1 MQVIKNILVV
11 ILFIGLFVKSFGQQS
26 LEVGRVEPYRLEVTY
41 NKTTHLIF
49 PVAIRYA
56 DLGSDY
62 LTAGKAEDAQ
72 NVLRVKASIRDFVE
86 ETNFSVITEDGKFYS
101 FNVTY
106 SADPL
111 TLNYDLQKMQKEG
124 ERSGEKNVQF
134 EELGFNPPSL
144 TEQVLKTIYHQNKRY
159 IRHIASKSYGIQFV
173 LKGLFVHNGKFYF
186 HTEVRNKSNVPF
198 VIDFCTFKIV
208 DKQIAKRTVAQEKK
222 LPPLRQYPEIESIP
236 DNFSASNVSLLD
248 QFTINDDQILRIEL
262 YEKNGG
268 RNQVLEIGNSD
279 LINAKPVSEMKLHV
293 KN

>member
-1 MQVIKNILVV
+1 MQVIKNIVLVV
-11 ILFIGLFVKSFGQQS
+11 VFVGLFIKTFGQHS
-26 LEVGRVEPYRLEVTY
+26 LENGRVEPYDLEVTY

-62 LTAGKAEDAQ
+62 LTAEKAEDAQ
-72 NVLRVKASIRDFVE
+72 NVLRVKATVRDFLE

-106 SADPL
+106 GANPH

-124 ERSGEKNVQF
+124 ERSSEKNVQF

-186 HTEVRNKSNVPF
+186 HTEVRNRSNIPF
-198 VIDFCTFKIV
+198 VVDFCTFKIV
-208 DKQIAKRTVAQEKK
+208 DKQIAKRTVNQEKQ
-222 LPPLRQYPEIESIP
+222 LQALRQFPEIETIP
-236 DNFSASNVSLLD
+236 DKLSSSYVTLLD
-248 QFTINDDQILRIEL
+248 QFTINNDQVLRIEL

-268 RNQVLEIGNSD
+268 RSQVLEVENSD
-279 LINAKPVSEMKLHV
+279 LVNSKPVSELELQL
-293 KN
+293 NN